1 MKRAM
6 PIAWVAAVAVGAV
19 LPSGA
24 GPASNSPLPRV
35 VRVAHELDSAVS
47 EEAVREEIAGLA
59 DVAPHRRAGTPFEIV
74 ARDWV
79 YQRFIDAG
87 LANVRLEESPYLSW
101 LPRRVAIFDP
111 AASPSALEVRPIIG
125 SPNTSPAGL
134 TAPIVYVGR
143 GEEADYATLSPADYV
158 GRIHVVRRGG
168 THRFDKYIAAV
179 RHGAVGFVFAHDVH
193 EAGRNLIETGS
204 IVPLTS
210 IPAVAIGAADGDR
223 LEQAWR
229 NRTAPEVTL
238 VVDAESRPSVTWNVI
253 GEIPAAVPTQEF
265 VVFGTHYDSHDVGP
279 AAADNAAGMGA
290 TIAAA
295 RALASRWSY
304 ARTIQVVAF
313 GAEEIGLQGSVVHAA
328 RSEAETLTGCRLM
341 ADIDV
346 AGNRDADAVLNA
358 TGSPRS
364 ETAAV
369 AATVAAALDYEQ
381 ASGYGFKAATGAF
394 PGGYASA
401 SNDSAPYAVGGC
413 PTLSL
418 NKWPF
423 AHYHTQYD
431 TVDEIDWKDM
441 RLTAV
446 IAAAIVAEYAL
457 GDDLTAGPAMRVEQ
471 TGR

>member
-1 MKRAM
+1 MSTT
-6 PIAWVAAVAVGAV
+6 WVAAVFVGVV

-24 GPASNSPLPRV
+24 GPVPDSPIARV
-35 VRVAHELDSAVS
+35 VRIAHELDEAIG
-47 EEAVREEIAGLA
+47 EDAVRDEITALA
-59 DVAPHRRAGTPFEIV
+59 TVAPHRRAGTPFEIV

-79 YQRFIDAG
+79 YRRFLDAG
-87 LANVRLEESPYLSW
+87 LSNVRIEESPYLSW
-101 LPRRVAIFDP
+101 QPRRVGLFDSS
-111 AASPSALEVRPIIG
+111 ASPADLEVRPIIG
-125 SPNTSPAGL
+125 SPNTLPTGL

-143 GEEADYATLSPADYV
+143 GESADYAKLSPADYV

-179 RHGAVGFVFAHDVH
+179 QHGAVGFVFAHDVH
-193 EAGRNLIETGS
+193 EPDRNLIETGS

-210 IPAVAIGAADGDR
+210 IPAVAIGAGDGDR
-223 LEQAWR
+223 LEEAWR
-229 NRTAPEVTL
+229 NGIAPEVTL

-253 GEIPAAVPTQEF
+253 GEIPAAVSTQEF

-279 AAADNAAGMGA
+279 SVADNAAGMGA

-295 RALASRWSY
+295 RVLASRWSY
-304 ARTIQVVAF
+304 ARTIRVIAF

-328 RSEAETLTGCRLM
+328 RTAPDILASCRLM

-346 AGNRDADAVLNA
+346 AGNGDAGAALNA

-364 ETAAV
+364 ETAT
-369 AATVAAALDYEQ
+369 AAAMVAAALEYERR
-381 ASGYGFKAATGAF
+381 SGYGFKAETGEF
-394 PGGYASA
+394 PAGYASA
-401 SNDSAPYAVGGC
+401 SNDSASYAVGGC
-413 PTLSL
+413 PTLAL

-431 TVDEIDWKDM
+431 TLDEIDWSDA

-446 IAAAIVAEYAL
+446 IAASIVAEYAL
-457 GDDLTAGPAMRVEQ
+457 GDDLTAGPTLRGARKQ
-471 TGR
+471 R